1 MAKLVVFSSACI
13 SFMVGA
19 SYIFKSY
26 LYSKGL
32 LPYYKQYLLTFEKIL
47 RNYLKQ
53 SISLDNMQQIEK
65 FPSCWQ
71 NSVKRASLD
80 IQSLRVWSSWSDRK
94 GLMNV
99 PGILKGAIGP
109 VCVSGGLSWMM
120 WQ

>member
-80 IQSLRVWSSWSDRK
+80 IHTVPE
-94 GLMNV
+94 GLELMV
-99 PGILKGAIGP
+99 
-109 VCVSGGLSWMM
+109 
-120 WQ
+120 